1 MTNDGDYPLN
11 CIDDT
16 GDGFSGWFAISNPR
30 LCNDFCYWEVVAS
43 PRTTTTASGGSD
55 EGTNDTAYNS
65 RNTANPHVQSVIYY
79 TPTNNNNE
87 TDAAPV
93 ALAYWTCLFD
103 VSSDKVLVS
112 NAGIGQRWIDV
123 GQNYVSSS
131 ITETMTTNS
140 SDTPFPFLRC
150 QKGAGEQ
157 LSTWSSSAIK
167 SATFYQGWIILIVMI
182 LSGEIVA
189 MLMRIV
195 RKRRMVSRYARVGV
209 LDGEDQEDTLGVVG
223 IVRRESGHISSL
235 RLDNDSWRD
244 NQGRVQHQLSMTTP
258 RCKICAPCSFRRR
271 ISTKYIFQTLLL
283 LLLNL
288 LLIITLSF
296 VSISLMELRSNPHF
310 TESMQLMTPACADPN
325 LVCPSANR
333 DIDRPSVE
341 HWSRHLK
348 SDNRIAQEETTGAT
362 VKATN
367 NMSPKYQ
374 YNRGLMEP
382 FAYIIASDAQLF
394 WFNGEFPEM
403 GQKPIP
409 SSCSLSDSCGRCTA
423 KHGLNTNLRLKTAW
437 EGLILGTTT
446 GMRRTNATTSSAS
459 RVDSDDLPIPNTLV
473 MNGEK
478 IYSWSTQVD
487 ITWTYQFMH
496 RADFP
501 FISDTII
508 KQKAISQHTFIHGR
522 REHTIIFITTSMDYN
537 FTSLLWETTT

>member
-30 LCNDFCYWEVVAS
+30 LCNDFCYWQVVAS
-43 PRTTTTASGGSD
+43 YRTTSSASGGSNED
-55 EGTNDTAYNS
+55 EGANDNDTAYNS

-79 TPTNNNNE
+79 TPTTNNNE
-87 TDAAPV
+87 TDTVPAPV

-131 ITETMTTNS
+131 ITATMTTNS
-140 SDTPFPFLRC
+140 SGTPFPFLRC

-223 IVRRESGHISSL
+223 IVRRESGQISSL

-244 NQGRVQHQLSMTTP
+244 NQGRIQHQLSMTTP

-382 FAYIIASDAQLF
+382 FAYIIASDAQLY

-403 GQKPIP
+403 GRKPIP

-478 IYSWSTQVD
+478 IYFWSLYLLYDKHWSIPLGHINSRTVL
-487 ITWTYQFMH
+487 
-496 RADFP
+496 
-501 FISDTII
+501 
-508 KQKAISQHTFIHGR
+508 TFRSYPVQSSNKR
-522 REHTIIFITTSMDYN
+522 RSHSILSSMGEE
-537 FTSLLWETTT
+537 SIR